1 MKRTIPASTSSIFA
15 IAAFFLFAN
24 SPGGFAKPQK
34 KRAGSSQENA
44 DPLVNAAMKNMESGV
59 WSVNGTVTAKKTI
72 KLQGLLA
79 GEDFDLTM
87 EPGVKPN
94 TPMREIV
101 ITDTAWVCSDGETW
115 HAGRADDRLIYNW
128 AHVPIMAD
136 RKLPP
141 FEKVGSEQRN
151 GQTLLHVR
159 LKVPE
164 KKINPKELPQYWLV
178 LDSQGQAQYIGHT
191 EMPMFSQARNEVM
204 YCSFDYVP
212 AKEKIAPLPLGAPV
226 DDKAYGFNDIE
237 QHKFDWKGKIVR
249 IEVTPKILGSEQIGE
264 DTYRAFLKDTA
275 TPNHYG
281 MVEFPHDALVKLG
294 FLKKTVGGR
303 HAFEDL
309 EKMGALGRTEGKP
322 VSFYVQVIPIG
333 EKPAARAVAVGA
345 KFVRD
350 PDRSVSYTWES
361 DEKQAAKSSPVPAGS
376 DASDGDLINRGIDK
390 AKNGDLDGAIA
401 DFDQA
406 MKLNP
411 KDDAPYY
418 NRAQARR
425 LKNDTAG
432 AIADYTKAIELGST
446 NPAAY
451 NNRGNAR
458 AETNDRDAAIAD
470 YTRAIEL
477 KPDYARAYYNRAVA
491 RKDNGD
497 ASGAAADFKR
507 ARQLDPELVS
517 EESVADSGRNGDSA
531 NNAAAGTT
539 VSLLDGK
546 LKLDIP
552 PDFSRDPA
560 DPKNPK
566 TLAKFSGPN
575 GAWGEVLRGTHG
587 LTPDK
592 LDGYLKMRVAEYS
605 KGFNWLPKDSHLQWL
620 KKDIVTI
627 DGRQWADWRYVPM
640 LKGTK
645 DYSHSPVYTRFLTTS
660 YKGQLLEITFTSNL
674 NTDPKMKEEIN
685 RVMDSVHLRD

>member
-1 MKRTIPASTSSIFA
+1 VKKIITSSTIFVVT
-15 IAAFFLFAN
+15 AFLAFAN
-24 SPGGFAKPQK
+24 AFSAFAKPQK
-34 KRAGSSQENA
+34 EPAGSAQQKI
-44 DPLVNAAMKNMESGV
+44 DPLVNAAMKNMETGV
-59 WSVNGTVTAKKTI
+59 WSVNGTVTAKKPI
-72 KLQGLLA
+72 KLQGLLD
-79 GEDFDLTM
+79 GEDFDLAM
-87 EPGVKPN
+87 EPGVNPN

-101 ITDTAWVCSDGETW
+101 IKNKGWICSDGETW
-115 HAGRADDRLIYNW
+115 HATKPDDRLIYNW

-136 RKLPP
+136 RKLPS

-151 GQTLLHVR
+151 GQTWLHVR

-178 LDSQGQAQYIGHT
+178 LDSQGQAQYVGHT

-204 YCSFDYVP
+204 YCSFDYEP
-212 AKEKIAPLPLGAPV
+212 AKQKIAPPPLGAPI

-237 QHKFDWKGKIVR
+237 QHKFDWKGKVVR
-249 IEVTPKILGSEQIGE
+249 LDVTPKVLESKQIGE

-281 MVEFPHDALVKLG
+281 IVEFPHDALVKLG
-294 FLKKTVGGR
+294 FLKKIVNGSHTW
-303 HAFEDL
+303 EDL

-322 VSFYVQVIPIG
+322 VSLYVQVIPIG

-345 KFVRD
+345 RLVRD
-350 PDRSVSYTWES
+350 PDGSVGYTWEA
-361 DEKQAAKSSPVPAGS
+361 DEKEAAKPAAPAAP
-376 DASDGDLINRGIDK
+376 DASDGDLVNRGIEK
-390 AKNGDLDGAIA
+390 AKNNDLDGAIA
-401 DFDQA
+401 NFNRA
-406 MKLNP
+406 AELNP

-432 AIADYTKAIELGST
+432 AIADYTKAIELGSR
-446 NPAAY
+446 NPAAF

-458 AETNDRDAAIAD
+458 AEIKDRDGAIAD

-477 KPDYARAYYNRAVA
+477 KPDYARAYYNRAML
-491 RKDNGD
+491 KKQKGD
-497 ASGAAADFKR
+497 AAAADADFK
-507 ARQLDPELVS
+507 QVQKLQPDLIG
-517 EESVADSGRNGDSA
+517 EESASDSSSNRGTANGEDIGA
-531 NNAAAGTT
+531 T

-546 LKLDIP
+546 LKLDIAP
-552 PDFSRDPA
+552 GFSRDA
-560 DPKNPK
+560 DDPKTPK
-566 TLAKFSGPN
+566 TLAKFSGPD

-627 DGRQWADWRYVPM
+627 DGRKWADWRYVPM

-674 NTDPKMKEEIN
+674 NTAPELKQKIDRIMG
-685 RVMDSVHLRD
+685 SVHLEE